1 MRLARPQVR
10 HLAAN
15 NYRMDAY
22 ILSQT
27 PTCELGLH
35 GGRQTGN

>member
-1 MRLARPQVR
+1 MRLARPQVK

-27 PTCELGLH
+27 FYAKFLAELDAA
-35 GGRQTGN
+35 